1 MFLTDKILSA
11 LLMGT
16 IGSAQ
21 KTNATVVFVKKL
33 THQRAHL
40 AHGSREKPLFATR
53 YVTGVISEALLF
65 LQHDL
70 SVRNTCLI

>member
-21 KTNATVVFVKKL
+21 KTNAK
-33 THQRAHL
+33 Q
-40 AHGSREKPLFATR
+40 S
-53 YVTGVISEALLF
+53 F
-65 LQHDL
+65 L
-70 SVRNTCLI
+70 